1 MSGASPGDTA
11 RDDKVT
17 YATVSHGRGRSGAQ
31 SVTSMASIA
40 IPMDRR
46 HACDSSGRSPQ
57 PRVRGAAERHR
68 VAGHRRDRQQPGPG
82 AQHVPDEVDQERP
95 RDQRNAGT
103 AAVPVVP
110 GEAAIAAAM

>member
-1 MSGASPGDTA
+1 
-11 RDDKVT
+11 
-17 YATVSHGRGRSGAQ
+17 
-31 SVTSMASIA
+31 MASIA
-40 IPMDRR
+40 IPMDSR

-57 PRVRGAAERHR
+57 PRAGGAAERPR
-68 VAGHRRDRQQPGPG
+68 AADHRRHRQQPGPG

-95 RDQRNAGT
+95 RDQRNPGA